1 MAVEPAALRI
11 TELDFNSIRENLKNF
26 LRSQTEFQ
34 DFDFDG
40 SGMSV
45 LIDILAYNTHYMGYY
60 LNMVG
65 NEMFLDTAQIRA
77 SVLSH
82 AKAINYVPASQQGA
96 LSKVNIR
103 VTPSNA
109 EDQGASSLTLEKYT
123 RFLGFDK
130 NGVNYPFVTLH
141 SNTATKQAGSFLF
154 SNVYIKIG
162 RAHV

>member
-82 AKAINYVPASQQGA
+82 AKANIFNAFFINTT
-96 LSKVNIR
+96 I
-103 VTPSNA
+103 
-109 EDQGASSLTLEKYT
+109 
-123 RFLGFDK
+123 
-130 NGVNYPFVTLH
+130 
-141 SNTATKQAGSFLF
+141 
-154 SNVYIKIG
+154 
-162 RAHV
+162 